1 MVLCRK
7 HSCLITHDNTVR
19 NEQRYLKDKILA
31 KEAADSGLN
40 LSVKALQEAAKL
52 VGKVDAKKSK
62 DAAAA
67 AATASEQ
74 LRKSL
79 LSKEELEVER
89 QDKLKQR
96 RAKVAANKSL
106 RELKEQALAKEY
118 NDAVASL
125 AAKNALNAVN
135 AV

>member
-1 MVLCRK
+1 MGLCRK
-7 HSCLITHDNTVR
+7 HSFLITHDNTVR

-106 RELKEQALAKEY
+106 KELKEQALAKEY